1 MVISA
6 HLSKEG
12 SKCQFLGLISQLGG
26 DLRGPKGSGAAAGP
40 QPPLPA
46 RPLPAAPQPCS
57 RSPLSRQ
64 RSQLAQLLFTKGF
77 VSSTLCFFTRE
88 AQCFLLKRRVRNK
101 RGKEDITALVF
112 HNAAMCWLEF
122 YFR

>member
-1 MVISA
+1 MSI
-6 HLSKEG
+6 LG
-12 SKCQFLGLISQLGG
+12 SNQSIRRRSQGAQ
-26 DLRGPKGSGAAAGP
+26 RQRSRCGAAAAAP
-40 QPPLPA
+40 RAPPA
-46 RPLPAAPQPCS
+46 GRPAALQ
-57 RSPLSRQ
+57 PLSRQ
-64 RSQLAQLLFTKGF
+64 RSQLAQLLFSTKGF

-112 HNAAMCWLEF
+112 HNAAVCWLEF